1 MSTYNN
7 RKWYFNI
14 ELWSGEFVWIPGM
27 VDGHPPVVGAD
38 CKEAEMIPPRSNV
51 AIEYFPRN
59 FTALGT
65 VVKRPLRKNEK
76 IPEN

>member
-1 MSTYNN
+1 
-7 RKWYFNI
+7 
-14 ELWSGEFVWIPGM
+14 M

-38 CKEAEMIPPRSNV
+38 CEEAEMIPPRSNV